1 MDNNK
6 NRLKDR
12 EKSNAKMRK
21 IHPKDNSDLGIEGG
35 EKIGSTANSKDHLR
49 E

>member
-12 EKSNAKMRK
+12 GKSNAELRK
-21 IHPKDNSDLGIEGG
+21 IHPKGNSDLGIIDGK
-35 EKIGSTANSKDHLR
+35 KIGAPPHKEKDHF
-49 E
+49 